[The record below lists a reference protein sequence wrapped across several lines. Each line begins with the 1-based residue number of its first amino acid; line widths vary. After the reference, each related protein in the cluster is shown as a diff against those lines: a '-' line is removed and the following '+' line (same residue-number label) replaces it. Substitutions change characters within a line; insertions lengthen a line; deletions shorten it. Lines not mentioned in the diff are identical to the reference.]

1 LRVALDCYPDCRI
14 VGWTHSANQV
24 REGTARLAVYPRSQW
39 EMHEGDFR
47 QEPRLFDPISS
58 TGMVSH
64 VGPRGLVPYVRN
76 VRKLIKRYGRYLH
89 HALMTPYSIR
99 PFDSA
104 VGVAFNKKY
113 VWPGFHW
120 FTVGDH
126 VKALEENGFEVV
138 RLVNLSPHYSKTAAA
153 WYERMMQQA
162 DRMRDLLGEPTF
174 RAWQVYL
181 APASEGFAART
192 AHVYRLYCRAV

>member
-1 LRVALDCYPDCRI
+1 
-14 VGWTHSANQV
+14 
-24 REGTARLAVYPRSQW
+24 
-39 EMHEGDFR
+39 
-47 QEPRLFDPISS
+47 
-58 TGMVSH
+58 
-64 VGPRGLVPYVRN
+64 
-76 VRKLIKRYGRYLH
+76 
-89 HALMTPYSIR
+89 MTPYSSR

-126 VKALEENGFEVV
+126 VKALEENGFEIV
-138 RLVNLSPHYSKTAAA
+138 RLVNLSAHYSKTAAA
-153 WYERMMQQA
+153 WYERMMLQA
-162 DRMRDLLGEPTF
+162 DRARGLLGEPTF